1 MADKYDLVVI
11 GAGPG
16 GYVAAIR
23 AAQLGLK
30 TACVER
36 ERAGGICLNWG
47 CIPSKALLKSADAM
61 RHVQHAADYG
71 VIIKGEIGFDWDK
84 IIKRS
89 RGVAE
94 KLSSGVEHLFKKY
107 GVTQILG
114 TATIT
119 GRGKIEVATSAAGKP
134 SGKLMLETPRTIIAT
149 GARAKFLPGIEPD
162 GDRVITYREA
172 MVLPEVPKSVV
183 VIGAG
188 AIGIEFADF
197 WNAFGVEVTVI
208 EYMPRVL
215 PIEDEEIS
223 ATLARTLKKRK
234 MTIHTGAKTTGVKV
248 SGKTVTTSFTD
259 SDGKNQ
265 TVTSERVLL
274 AVGVRANI
282 ENIGLEGMG
291 VAIDR
296 GFIQVDDAY
305 KTTSPGIWAV
315 GVRANIE
322 NIGLEGMGVAI
333 DRGFI
338 QVDDAYKTTSPG
350 IWSIGDCAG
359 PPLLAHVAM
368 AEGVRTVEAMAGK
381 HVVPINYDAIP
392 GCTYCDPEVA
402 SIGKTEAQAR
412 EAGIDI
418 DIGKFP
424 FAPNGK
430 ALGAGHTDGYIKV
443 ITNKARGEIV
453 GVHAIG
459 YGVTD
464 LIAEMSLAITSEATA
479 HDVLAAVHPHPT
491 LSEVMYE
498 ATAAALGE
506 VVHI

>member
-1 MADKYDLVVI
+1 MADKYDLVVV

-23 AAQLGLK
+23 GAQLGMK
-30 TACVER
+30 TACIER
-36 ERAGGICLNWG
+36 ERPGGICLNWG
-47 CIPSKALLKSADAM
+47 CIPTKALLKSAETM
-61 RHVQHAADYG
+61 RAVQHAAEMG
-71 VIIKGEIGFDWDK
+71 VVINGTISFDWKK
-84 IIKRS
+84 IIARS
-89 RGVAE
+89 RTVSE
-94 KLSSGVEHLFKKY
+94 KLAGGVEKLFKKY
-107 GVTQILG
+107 GVTHIPG
-114 TATIT
+114 TATLT
-119 GRGKIEVATSAAGKP
+119 GRNKLEVTTT
-134 SGKLMLETPRTIIAT
+134 SGKQLIETPRTIIAT

-208 EYMPRVL
+208 EFMPRIL
-215 PIEDEEIS
+215 PIEDEEVS
-223 ATLARTLKKRK
+223 ASLTRALKKK
-234 MTIHTGAKTTGVKV
+234 GMTIHTGAKTTGVKV
-248 SGKTVTTSFTD
+248 DGKSVTTSFTTA
-259 SDGKNQ
+259 DGQNQ
-265 TVTSERVLL
+265 TVTSERVLM
-274 AVGVRANI
+274 AVGVRANV
-282 ENIGLEGMG
+282 EGIGLEGMG
-291 VAIDR
+291 VTLDR
-296 GFIQVDDAY
+296 GFIQVDDQY
-305 KTTSPGIWAV
+305 
-315 GVRANIE
+315 R
-322 NIGLEGMGVAI
+322 
-333 DRGFI
+333 
-338 QVDDAYKTTSPG
+338 TTSPG

-368 AEGVRTVEAMAGK
+368 AEGVRTVEWMAG
-381 HVVPINYDAIP
+381 HHTAPVNYDAIP

-418 DIGKFP
+418 SVGKFP
-424 FAPNGK
+424 FNINGK
-430 ALGAGHTDGYIKV
+430 ALGANHTDGFIKV

-453 GVHAIG
+453 GVHGIG

>member
-1 MADKYDLVVI
+1 MADKFDLIVV

-23 AAQLGLK
+23 GAQLGFK
-30 TACVER
+30 TACIER

-47 CIPSKALLKSADAM
+47 CIPTKALLKSAEMM
-61 RHVQHAADYG
+61 RQAQHAADYG
-71 VIIKGEIGFDWDK
+71 VIINGPITFDWDK
-84 IIKRS
+84 VIKRS
-89 RGVAE
+89 RVVSE
-94 KLSSGVEHLFKKY
+94 KLSSGVETLFKKY
-107 GVTQILG
+107 GVTSIPG
-114 TATIT
+114 TARLT
-119 GRGKIEVATSAAGKP
+119 GRNKLEVESKAGKM
-134 SGKLMLETPRTIIAT
+134 SIETPRTIIAT

-208 EYMPRVL
+208 EFMPRIL

-223 ATLARTLKKRK
+223 AALTRQLKKK
-234 MTIHTGAKTTGVKV
+234 GLKIHTGAKTTGVKV
-248 SGKTVTTSFTD
+248 EGKTVTASFTGA
-259 SDGKNQ
+259 DGTAQ

-274 AVGVRANI
+274 AVGVRANV
-282 ENIGLEGMG
+282 EGIGLEGMG
-291 VAIDR
+291 VTLDR
-296 GFIQVDDAY
+296 GFIQVDDHY
-305 KTTSPGIWAV
+305 
-315 GVRANIE
+315 R
-322 NIGLEGMGVAI
+322 
-333 DRGFI
+333 
-338 QVDDAYKTTSPG
+338 TTSPG

-368 AEGVRTVEAMAGK
+368 AEGVRTVEEMAGR
-381 HVVPINYDAIP
+381 HVAPINYDAIP

-418 DIGKFP
+418 DVGKFP

-430 ALGAGHTDGYIKV
+430 ALGAGHTDGFIKV

-453 GVHAIG
+453 GVHCIG

-464 LIAEMSLAITSEATA
+464 LIAEMSVAITSEATA
-479 HDVLAAVHPHPT
+479 HDVLASVHPHPT

>member
-1 MADKYDLVVI
+1 MADKYDLIVV

-23 AAQLGLK
+23 AAQLGFK

-47 CIPSKALLKSADAM
+47 CIPSKALLKSADMM
-61 RHVQHAADYG
+61 RQAQHAADYG
-71 VIIKGEIGFDWDK
+71 VIIKGEITFDWDK
-84 IIKRS
+84 VIKRS

-94 KLSSGVEHLFKKY
+94 KLASGVEHLFKKY
-107 GVTQILG
+107 GVTQIMGNASL
-114 TATIT
+114 T
-119 GRGKIEVATSAAGKP
+119 GRGKLEVTGKAGKVA
-134 SGKLMLETPRTIIAT
+134 LEAPRIIVAT

-172 MVLPEVPKSVV
+172 MILPEVPKSVV

-197 WNAFGVEVTVI
+197 WSAFGVDVTVI
-208 EYMPRVL
+208 EFMPRIL

-223 ATLARTLKKRK
+223 ASLTRALRKRK

-248 SGKTVTTSFTD
+248 TGKTVTTSFTD
-259 SDGKNQ
+259 ADGKDQ
-265 TVTSERVLL
+265 TVTSERVLM
-274 AVGVRANI
+274 AVGVRANV
-282 ENIGLEGMG
+282 EGIGLEGMG
-291 VAIDR
+291 VTLDR
-296 GFIQVDDAY
+296 GFIQVDDQFR
-305 KTTSPGIWAV
+305 TTSPGIWA
-315 GVRANIE
+315 
-322 NIGLEGMGVAI
+322 
-333 DRGFI
+333 
-338 QVDDAYKTTSPG
+338 
-350 IWSIGDCAG
+350 IGDCAG

-368 AEGVRTVEAMAGK
+368 AEGVRTVEAMAGR

-418 DIGKFP
+418 SVGKFP

-430 ALGAGHTDGYIKV
+430 ALGAGHTDGFIKV

-479 HDVLAAVHPHPT
+479 HDVLAAGHPHPT
-491 LSEVMYE
+491 LSEGMDV

>member
-1 MADKYDLVVI
+1 MAEKYDLVVM

-23 AAQLGLK
+23 GAQLGFK

-47 CIPSKALLKSADAM
+47 CIPSKALLKSAEMM
-61 RHVQHAADYG
+61 RQAQHAADYG
-71 VIIKGEIGFDWDK
+71 VIINGPITFDWDK
-84 IIKRS
+84 VIKRS

-94 KLSSGVEHLFKKY
+94 KLSSGVETLFKKY
-107 GVTQILG
+107 GVTQIPGIARL
-114 TATIT
+114 T
-119 GRGKIEVATSAAGKP
+119 GRGKLEVESSGANKTTGKM
-134 SGKLMLETPRTIIAT
+134 SLETPRTIIAT

-208 EYMPRVL
+208 EFMPRIL

-223 ATLARTLKKRK
+223 ASLTRALKKK
-234 MTIHTGAKTTGVKV
+234 KLTIHTGAKTTGVKV
-248 SGKTVTTSFTD
+248 SGKQVTTSFTTA
-259 SDGKNQ
+259 DGKEQ

-274 AVGVRANI
+274 AVGVRANV
-282 ENIGLEGMG
+282 EGIGLEGMG
-291 VAIDR
+291 VALDR
-296 GFIQVDDAY
+296 GFIQVDDQY
-305 KTTSPGIWAV
+305 
-315 GVRANIE
+315 R
-322 NIGLEGMGVAI
+322 
-333 DRGFI
+333 
-338 QVDDAYKTTSPG
+338 TTSPG

-368 AEGVRTVEAMAGK
+368 AEGVRTVEWMAG
-381 HVVPINYDAIP
+381 HHTVPVNYDAIP

-412 EAGIDI
+412 AAGLDI
-418 DIGKFP
+418 AVGRFP
-424 FAPNGK
+424 FSPNGK
-430 ALGAGHTDGYIKV
+430 AVGAGHTEGFIKV
-443 ITNKARGEIV
+443 ITNKAHGEIV

-459 YGVTD
+459 HGVTD
-464 LIAEMSLAITSEATA
+464 LIAEMSLAMTSEATA
-479 HDVLAAVHPHPT
+479 HDVLASIHPHPT

-498 ATAAALGE
+498 ATANALGE
-506 VVHI
+506 AVHI

>member
-30 TACVER
+30 TAVVER

-47 CIPSKALLKSADAM
+47 CIPSKALLKSADMM
-61 RHVQHAADYG
+61 RHAQKAADYG
-71 VIIKGEIGFDWDK
+71 VIIKGEITFDWDK

-107 GVTQILG
+107 GVTQIMG
-114 TATIT
+114 TATLT
-119 GRGKIEVATSAAGKP
+119 GRGKIEVASK
-134 SGKLMLETPRTIIAT
+134 SGKIALETPRTIIAT
-149 GARAKFLPGIEPD
+149 GARAKFLPGIEAD

-172 MVLPEVPKSVV
+172 MILPEVPKSVV

-197 WNAFGVEVTVI
+197 WNAFGVDVTVI

-223 ATLARTLKKRK
+223 ASLLRTLKKRK
-234 MTIHTGAKTTGVKV
+234 MTVHTGAKTTGVKV
-248 SGKTVTTSFTD
+248 SGKAVTTSFTD
-259 SDGKNQ
+259 ADGKNQ

-291 VAIDR
+291 VTLDR

-305 KTTSPGIWAV
+305 KTTSPGIWA
-315 GVRANIE
+315 
-322 NIGLEGMGVAI
+322 
-333 DRGFI
+333 
-338 QVDDAYKTTSPG
+338 
-350 IWSIGDCAG
+350 IGDCAG

-381 HVVPINYDAIP
+381 HVVADQLRRHP
-392 GCTYCDPEVA
+392 GLHVLRPRGRVDR
-402 SIGKTEAQAR
+402 QDR
-412 EAGIDI
+412 
-418 DIGKFP
+418 
-424 FAPNGK
+424 
-430 ALGAGHTDGYIKV
+430 GAG
-443 ITNKARGEIV
+443 ARGR
-453 GVHAIG
+453 HR
-459 YGVTD
+459 
-464 LIAEMSLAITSEATA
+464 
-479 HDVLAAVHPHPT
+479 H
-491 LSEVMYE
+491 
-498 ATAAALGE
+498 LGRQVPVPAQRQGAGRRAPRRLHQGDHE
-506 VVHI
+506 QGARRDRRRARHRLRRD